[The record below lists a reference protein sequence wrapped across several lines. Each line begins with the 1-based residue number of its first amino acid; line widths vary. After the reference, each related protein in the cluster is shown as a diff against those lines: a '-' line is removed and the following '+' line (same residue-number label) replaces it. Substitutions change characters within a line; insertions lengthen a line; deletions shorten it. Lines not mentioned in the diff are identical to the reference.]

1 MSRRKAFTL
10 VELLVVIAIIALLIS
25 ILLPSLSKARDAAVK
40 AQCLSNMRQVYQG
53 FYAYAVDFREFPMN
67 YKHEYPPS
75 GNTGD
80 ESGCGMHE
88 TPASASGGKVAW
100 SNAPGVY
107 YYPNQ
112 TQDVLPLTAAGTGLS
127 SSSPL
132 ARVISRKYLGTPL
145 AAMCTGGFK
154 GVDFVRQKGFYYW
167 NGPHSWAGNMN
178 NNGNMSHISWVSH
191 GSVNGGFF
199 PSTVKG
205 WKFWG
210 VRYGMTKYQAWH
222 GMTYSL
228 SDVGFMICPTLWD
241 NPPQNTAPTFQEP
254 HNRKMVFKVLGA
266 TSGGTGYG
274 NGQDDRSEM

>member
-1 MSRRKAFTL
+1 
-10 VELLVVIAIIALLIS
+10 
-25 ILLPSLSKARDAAVK
+25 
-40 AQCLSNMRQVYQG
+40 
-53 FYAYAVDFREFPMN
+53 
-67 YKHEYPPS
+67 
-75 GNTGD
+75 
-80 ESGCGMHE
+80 MH
-88 TPASASGGKVAW
+88 PASITT
-100 SNAPGVY
+100 
-107 YYPNQ
+107 PNQ

-127 SSSPL
+127 ASSPL
-132 ARVISRKYLGTPL
+132 ARAVSRKYLSNPR
-145 AAMCTGGFK
+145 AAMCTGGYK
-154 GVDFVRQKGFYYW
+154 GAEFVRQKGFYYW

-274 NGQDDRSEM
+274 NGQDDRLPWYALTTIQRIPLARNVMWADGHATYMETDDRKKLPNP